1 MPISVQ
7 NRVSNFYFLSS
18 IALRYCDVILSTYRD
33 RRLVMSKSE
42 FIKNF
47 ELLCTVLV
55 LDKVVAVQ
63 TETK

>member
-1 MPISVQ
+1 
-7 NRVSNFYFLSS
+7 
-18 IALRYCDVILSTYRD
+18 
-33 RRLVMSKSE
+33 MSKSE